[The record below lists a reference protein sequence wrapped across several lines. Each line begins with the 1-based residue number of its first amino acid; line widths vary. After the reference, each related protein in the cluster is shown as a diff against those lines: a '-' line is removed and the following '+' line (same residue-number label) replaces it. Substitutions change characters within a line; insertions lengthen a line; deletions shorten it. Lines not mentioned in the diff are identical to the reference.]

1 MPSIISSALSFFTR
15 LLSLLLLLMNREL
28 LSSSASTCATNSRFF
43 SVNSSNTFCR
53 SAKSRAEFAL
63 RNVRGNA
70 NAKRKREDT
79 HKDNVSAV
87 KKIKTHSNAY
97 SNDGKRE
104 KWREESKESK
114 ETSSTAPRSPHRQA
128 ILQLLQSV
136 FKAFQLSRKDI
147 FASDFFLHG
156 RRAAA
161 TAPRRRRAATLFER
175 LRGFLTARE
184 RVSRRQVMVLPSTDD
199 LIFRRT
205 VFVVFAVVVPG
216 RCRRAKTVRGHRE
229 RESVSFRHECVCARA
244 CSFAR
249 YRPISLRELFLF
261 SRVRFNAALSRGK
274 KAPRNPLFARD
285 TTQNSRRDKW

>member
-43 SVNSSNTFCR
+43 SVKSSNTFCR

-104 KWREESKESK
+104 KTEKNQKKHRRPRRAHPIVKQFSNFSKASLK
-114 ETSSTAPRSPHRQA
+114 RSNSLAKIFLLLIFSSTDAAPP
-128 ILQLLQSV
+128 LPLLDVVEQQHSSHASE
-136 FKAFQLSRKDI
+136 AF
-147 FASDFFLHG
+147 
-156 RRAAA
+156 
-161 TAPRRRRAATLFER
+161 
-175 LRGFLTARE
+175 
-184 RVSRRQVMVLPSTDD
+184 
-199 LIFRRT
+199 
-205 VFVVFAVVVPG
+205 
-216 RCRRAKTVRGHRE
+216 
-229 RESVSFRHECVCARA
+229 
-244 CSFAR
+244 
-249 YRPISLRELFLF
+249 
-261 SRVRFNAALSRGK
+261 
-274 KAPRNPLFARD
+274 
-285 TTQNSRRDKW
+285 

>member
-43 SVNSSNTFCR
+43 SVKSSNTFCR

-87 KKIKTHSNAY
+87 KKIKTHSNAH

-104 KWREESKESK
+104 KWREESKESKESK

-229 RESVSFRHECVCARA
+229 RESV
-244 CSFAR
+244 
-249 YRPISLRELFLF
+249 FLF
-261 SRVRFNAALSRGK
+261 VTSVCVRARVFVRAISSDIAPGTLSFLSR
-274 KAPRNPLFARD
+274 AI
-285 TTQNSRRDKW
+285 